1 MDDTAKR
8 PAAAGCAACWPEDA
22 DAAWDAHGEL
32 TAEARLVDESHYDAA
47 LLRCPACG
55 QRFAS
60 VFTERIDWV
69 NGEDPQFTVVLP
81 ISEAEATAL
90 AAAGAGLDA
99 ALNAL
104 GAGRRAL
111 RHDFPGDGSPANFW
125 GTGLVVGWHD

>member
-1 MDDTAKR
+1 MDETAKR
-8 PAAAGCAACWPEDA
+8 PAAAGCAACWPEEA

-32 TAEARLVDESHYDAA
+32 TTEARLVDESHFDVA

-81 ISEAEATAL
+81 ISEAEAAAL
-90 AAAGAGLDA
+90 AAAGEGIESALD
-99 ALNAL
+99 AL
-104 GAGRRAL
+104 GADRRAL
-111 RHDFPGDGSPANFW
+111 RHDFPGDGSPRNFW
-125 GTGLVVGWHD
+125 GTGIVVGWHD